1 MKIEL
6 IKNWK
11 HEGGKVFKKGE
22 TIDVHPSDAKN
33 LIKKK
38 IAKIK

>member
-6 IKNWK
+6 LKNWR
-11 HEGGKVFKKGE
+11 HEGGKLFRKGE
-22 TIDVHPSDAKN
+22 TIDVHPSDAKI